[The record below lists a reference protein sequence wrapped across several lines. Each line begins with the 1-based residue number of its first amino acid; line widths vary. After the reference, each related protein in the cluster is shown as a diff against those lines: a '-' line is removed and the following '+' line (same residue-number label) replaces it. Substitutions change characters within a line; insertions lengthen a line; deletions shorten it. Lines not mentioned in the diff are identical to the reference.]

1 MIKKYIF
8 IFNLAY
14 IVLSILLLIL
24 SSFIDLPNTTSA
36 VVSIM
41 TAAIFTTQFFVK
53 EQSRAPN
60 KVEKN
65 QLVWGCFISSIVI
78 ASLFSLIFL
87 IVSVGIDSFNSAIR
101 NVFDLMPLW
110 LLILSIF
117 IAILIQYWILKF
129 SFGYF
134 ANKIVKN
141 MK

>member
-1 MIKKYIF
+1 MCIR
-8 IFNLAY
+8 
-14 IVLSILLLIL
+14 
-24 SSFIDLPNTTSA
+24 DR
-36 VVSIM
+36 
-41 TAAIFTTQFFVK
+41 FFVK

>member
-87 IVSVGIDSFNSAIR
+87 IVSVGIDSFNSADIR
-101 NVFDLMPLW
+101 
-110 LLILSIF
+110 
-117 IAILIQYWILKF
+117 
-129 SFGYF
+129 
-134 ANKIVKN
+134 
-141 MK
+141 